1 MLQQQTALDE
11 QTQRD
16 KCKKPNKR
24 KSNKKVLQIQLPD
37 KAQPQSSQPEL
48 QPRERKQVDTLISQT
63 STTNCEKPQLREVTD
78 KRTITHSIA
87 AATTHTSSSDNSTAS
102 CDSDSEEAVS
112 DKLASMCHHCLRPQI
127 ELQLRHLRPHQRRQ
141 WSRLL
146 QQQCSK
152 RRTSKTRKEVSWS
165 GAHGENGSG
174 RRDGHGGG
182 DGGNAGA
189 ITAGWQRYDAS
200 DYMLPT
206 NTYTSGVHWSRRD
219 VSAAVR
225 YRCPQVGPKSAPYH
239 FHHPQQ
245 LHNAYQLQLL
255 LQQCDYV
262 PPSYYQHQQQQQQQP
277 YYERHAAQHNSKMDY
292 SNTTTAAASTT
303 TTATTATTINI
314 ECESHM
320 QLQKQQDRNVRLQQN
335 QNLYATTTNILTAT
349 SSGCSDACCTSNAS
363 SVAASALTAPAG
375 TTVALQPQS
384 TTTHPLD
391 RATRG
396 TVSDSELQ
404 LQQHLP
410 TSESPSLVKVRAWY
424 TVAKQGVSC

>member
-1 MLQQQTALDE
+1 MVQQQTPLDE

-16 KCKKPNKR
+16 IYKKSSKR
-24 KSNKKVLQIQLPD
+24 KSKKKVLQIQLPD

-48 QPRERKQVDTLISQT
+48 QLHEQKQIDALTSQT
-63 STTNCEKPQLREVTD
+63 STTNCAKPQRHEIID
-78 KRTITHSIA
+78 KHIVTHSVD
-87 AATTHTSSSDNSTAS
+87 AATTHTSSSDASTAS
-102 CDSDSEEAVS
+102 CDSDSEEAVTE
-112 DKLASMCHHCLRPQI
+112 KLSSMCHHCLRPQI

-141 WSRLL
+141 WNRLL
-146 QQQCSK
+146 QQHCSK
-152 RRTSKTRKEVSWS
+152 RRTSKSRKEVSWS
-165 GAHGENGSG
+165 GAHGDGENGSG
-174 RRDGHGGG
+174 RRNGHGD
-182 DGGNAGA
+182 DGGSNAGA
-189 ITAGWQRYDAS
+189 VNVGLQRYGAG

-206 NTYTSGVHWSRRD
+206 NSYSSGVHWSRRD

-255 LQQCDYV
+255 LQQCEYV
-262 PPSYYQHQQQQQQQP
+262 PPSYYQQQQQQQQP
-277 YYERHAAQHNSKMDY
+277 YYEQHAALQNNKMDY
-292 SNTTTAAASTT
+292 NTTITTATSTT
-303 TTATTATTINI
+303 TTAITATTINI

-320 QLQKQQDRNVRLQQN
+320 QLQKQHDRNVRLQLN
-335 QNLYATTTNILTAT
+335 QNLYAATNIQTAT
-349 SSGCSDACCTSNAS
+349 SSGCSENCCTSNAS

-375 TTVALQPQS
+375 TVVALQPQP
-384 TTTHPLD
+384 TAHHHD
-391 RATRG
+391 RTTRG

-404 LQQHLP
+404 LQQQLP